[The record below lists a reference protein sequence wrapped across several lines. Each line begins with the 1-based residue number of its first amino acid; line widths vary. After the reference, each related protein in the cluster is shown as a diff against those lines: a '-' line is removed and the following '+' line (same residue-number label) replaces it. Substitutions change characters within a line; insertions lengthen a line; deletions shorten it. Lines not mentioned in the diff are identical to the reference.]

1 MNITMNRAELL
12 SAAQKAAAIA
22 SESAP
27 LESLK
32 GALLETSAASNTL
45 TITATNIE
53 TSLEQKLSC
62 PTGEDDAVVM
72 NAKLLAGML
81 RLMSGETV
89 ELRRLPESRVLSLRS
104 GETAYE
110 WTIIERGEFPKM
122 QFPFPEDTVTVRG
135 IPSIARRTMFAT
147 EDNKD
152 KPLLKCVNFMFTQEG
167 LKGASYNGRSM
178 VTAKGDDK
186 STGNASLLVPAAAL
200 EKLAEL
206 CTDQDEFK
214 VGTTGPS
221 IVFMRPGL
229 TFSTRLMEGDFVDIG
244 YLMGSIRNQFTV
256 LSDVADL
263 RRTLQAVAAMDPK
276 GWVKLAFDGGR
287 ITFSCKSKLGRAVES
302 MDVVPLTGA
311 PQGEFWYLIP
321 ELMNSLKALSGTV
334 TLGIAQAGMLDLST
348 EKAYYMQTAMREPVA
363 APVVVQDQSKAAK
376 PKKTPAKAKNSRK
389 SAAKKAA

>member
-22 SESAP
+22 LENAP

-32 GALLETSAASNTL
+32 GALLEASAASNTL

-62 PTGEDDAVVM
+62 PVGEDDAVVM

-81 RLMSGETV
+81 GLMSGETV
-89 ELRRLPESRVLSLRS
+89 ELRRLPGSHVLSLRS
-104 GETAYE
+104 GETVYD
-110 WTIIERGEFPKM
+110 WTIGERGEFPKM

-135 IPSIARRTMFAT
+135 IPSIARRTLFAT

-167 LKGASYNGRSM
+167 LKGAGYNGRSM

-186 STGNASLLVPAAAL
+186 STGNISLLVPATAL

-221 IVFMRPGL
+221 IVFMQPGL

-244 YLMGSIRNQFTV
+244 RLMGNIRNQFTV

-263 RRTLQAVAAMDPK
+263 RRTLKTVTAMDRK
-276 GWVKLAFDGGR
+276 GRVKLAFDGGR
-287 ITFSCKSKLGRAVES
+287 ITFSCKSELGSAAES
-302 MDVVPLTGA
+302 MDVAPLTGA
-311 PQGEFWYLIP
+311 PQGEYWYLVS

-348 EKAYYMQTAMREPVA
+348 ENAYYMQTAVREPVA
-363 APVVVQDQSKAAK
+363 APVVVQEQPKEAK
-376 PKKTPAKAKNSRK
+376 PKKAPAKAKKPRK